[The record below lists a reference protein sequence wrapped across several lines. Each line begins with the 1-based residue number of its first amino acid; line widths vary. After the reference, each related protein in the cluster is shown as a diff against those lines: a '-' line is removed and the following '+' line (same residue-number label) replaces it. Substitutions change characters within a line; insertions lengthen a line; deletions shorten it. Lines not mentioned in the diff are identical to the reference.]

1 MSKSE
6 LRMVAK
12 TALDRVYAL
21 PMVQKYLQDVQD
33 YLPFAAPFQTRRSLK
48 HAIDEI
54 DRTLE
59 QLRGGAD
66 VEWDKHTDDAMYD
79 DQYDD
84 NDDKESSPN
93 AYRISVLEKRRAKFV
108 GELAKVEAEL
118 SPQLERFGDWH
129 GMPSADHA
137 AMIATPEWKAH
148 IQSLEALEKWR
159 PAA

>member
-54 DRTLE
+54 DSTLD
-59 QLRGGAD
+59 QLRGGTD
-66 VEWDKHTDDAMYD
+66 VEWDRHTHEAMRD
-79 DQYDD
+79 VQHENDD
-84 NDDKESSPN
+84 NKKSSPN
-93 AYRISVLEKRRAKFV
+93 AYRISVLEKQRAKIV

-118 SPQLERFGDWH
+118 SPQLERFGDWR
-129 GMPSADHA
+129 GMPNADHA
-137 AMIATPEWKAH
+137 AMVATPEWKAH

-159 PAA
+159 SAA